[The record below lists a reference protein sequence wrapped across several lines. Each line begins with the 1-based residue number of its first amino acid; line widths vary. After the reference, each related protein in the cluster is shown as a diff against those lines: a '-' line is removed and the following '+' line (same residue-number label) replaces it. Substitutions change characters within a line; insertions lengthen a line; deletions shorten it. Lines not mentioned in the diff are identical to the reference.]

1 MCGNFS
7 FVPGSEDMQ
16 IFGWRVATQS
26 LATKHNTYRRTIVL
40 EDVCDICGTESEDEY
55 HVVVSCTR
63 SRAMRCAMRDF
74 WDLPKEHAFG
84 PTGKDWLQCLL
95 IPNSEHIRCKI
106 LMILWKTWQLR
117 NNLIHGDGK
126 ETVT

>member
-1 MCGNFS
+1 
-7 FVPGSEDMQ
+7 MQ

-84 PTGKDWLQCLL
+84 PIGKDLL
-95 IPNSEHIRCKI
+95 
-106 LMILWKTWQLR
+106 
-117 NNLIHGDGK
+117 
-126 ETVT
+126 